1 MSGDWDQRLWETIA
15 AVPPG
20 RVASYGQIAAVA
32 GLARGARRTAAAL
45 RNAPDALALPWHRI
59 LRADGRIAFEPGSA
73 AFERQCARLIAEG
86 VELNAGRVDMA
97 RFRWRGNESAL
108 LD

>member
-1 MSGDWDQRLWETIA
+1 MTSHWDQRLWDTIA

-20 RVASYGQIAAVA
+20 RVASYGQIAAMA

-45 RNAPDALALPWHRI
+45 RNAPDELALPWYRI

-73 AFERQCARLIAEG
+73 AFERQCALLMAEG
-86 VELNAGRVDMA
+86 VELRAGRVDLG
-97 RFRWRGNESAL
+97 RYRWRGHDSPL

>member
-1 MSGDWDQRLWETIA
+1 MSSDWDKRLWETIA
-15 AVPPG
+15 SVPPG

-45 RNAPDALALPWHRI
+45 RNAPDELALPWYRI

-73 AFERQCARLIAEG
+73 GFERQCALLAAEG
-86 VELNAGRVDMA
+86 VELNAGRVDMG
-97 RFRWRGNESAL
+97 RFRWRGHDSPL